1 MENLIIP
8 GTDFTPRVNF
18 ILESG
23 NLELS
28 GISRPED
35 VAGFYN
41 EPLNWLA
48 ELENSILN
56 KSGFKYEITT
66 INFVI
71 KLSYF
76 NSSSSK
82 YLIMM
87 LRHLKN
93 LIEAG
98 IQVKV
103 DWYFE
108 EGDEKMQEDG
118 EDLAEAVE
126 LEFNYLEMED

>member
-1 MENLIIP
+1 MENLIITE
-8 GTDFTPRVNF
+8 TDFTPRVKF
-18 ILESG
+18 IIDKG
-23 NLELS
+23 YLELS

-35 VAGFYN
+35 VAGFFE

-48 ELENSILN
+48 GLEDSIINTSESKYNIPEL
-56 KSGFKYEITT
+56 
-66 INFVI
+66 NFVI

-76 NSSSSK
+76 NSSSAK

-93 LIEAG
+93 LIDAG
-98 IQVKV
+98 MQVKI

-108 EGDEKMQEDG
+108 GGDEKMQEDG
-118 EDLAEAVE
+118 EDLAEAVG
-126 LEFNYLEMED
+126 LEFNYIEMED